1 MSWEELFGPPKDE
14 VWKNL
19 CAEIGADFIDGGFW
33 KGDKVE
39 LRVADAWTVTL
50 DVFSVLRGKRRQKY
64 TRLRVPFVSLD
75 DLRFLIYRKGPFAGL
90 GKLLG
95 VQDIEVGEPVFD
107 EAFVIQGNNEAK
119 VRALFANPEIQN
131 LLQDQ
136 PEVRFELKD
145 NQGRFWETLPESV
158 DVLQFQVKGV
168 LKDVNQLKGLFYLF
182 IEVLQELYLQGTV
195 SRMDT
200 GVKL

>member
-1 MSWEELFGPPKDE
+1 MAWEELFGPPKDE

-39 LRVADAWTVTL
+39 LRVADAWMITL

-75 DLRFLIYRKGPFAGL
+75 DLRFLIYRKGFFAGL
-90 GKLLG
+90 GKMLG
-95 VQDIEVGEPVFD
+95 VQDIEVGDSVFD

-136 PEVRFELKD
+136 PEVRFELRD

-168 LKDVNQLKGLFYLF
+168 LKDVNQLKGLFDLF
-182 IEVLQELYLQGTV
+182 VEVLHELYLQGTV

>member
-1 MSWEELFGPPKDE
+1 MDWEELFGPPKDE

-39 LRVADAWTVTL
+39 LRVADAWMITL

-75 DLRFLIYRKGPFAGL
+75 DLRFLIYRKGLFTGL
-90 GKLLG
+90 GKMLG
-95 VQDIEVGEPVFD
+95 VQDIEVGDSVFD

-119 VRALFANPEIQN
+119 VRALFANHEIQN
-131 LLQDQ
+131 LLHYQ
-136 PEVRFELKD
+136 PEVRFEVRD

-158 DVLQFQVKGV
+158 DVLQFQVEDV
-168 LKDVNQLKGLFYLF
+168 LKDVNRLKGLFYLF
-182 IEVLQELYLQGTV
+182 MEVLQELYLQGTV